1 MNQEIISAIVQ
12 IAMFMVGITQLL
24 KQFFE
29 PENKKFKIVITIAVG
44 AVGGILLHFLPT
56 WIFVTLLG
64 ISVGVVFYDYI
75 LKYMEKIITE
85 HSNFISEKEEDK
97 KNAVES
103 AGPNDR

>member
-1 MNQEIISAIVQ
+1 MNQEILSAILL
-12 IAMFMVGITQLL
+12 IAMFTVGITQLL
-24 KQFFE
+24 KNFFE
-29 PENKKFKIVITIAVG
+29 PENKKLKILITIAVG

-56 WIFVTLLG
+56 WIFVTFLG
-64 ISVGVVFYDYI
+64 VSVAVVFYDYI

-97 KNAVES
+97 KNAVEP